1 MKGKKRIIYV
11 TKSLILVMEI
21 NIKRRFS
28 NLEKKL
34 DPQMKVNKTKSQ
46 FVLYKSK
53 KNLIF
58 KSGTKLIISDV
69 I

>member
-1 MKGKKRIIYV
+1 MKEKKRIIYV

-53 KNLIF
+53 KTLF
-58 KSGTKLIISDV
+58 LKVAQS
-69 I
+69 

>member
-1 MKGKKRIIYV
+1 MKEKKRIIYV